1 MRLGLAIVLEI
12 LVQLSVVA
20 EQHTRIEEVVVDC
33 EDFGHD
39 VEGVQAERIGGK
51 CLAKHSLEDGEGP
64 LGEFVDVDACG
75 YAVLQGAGLDDDCLV
90 AQAVAVLVEAC
101 WRRSGFEVLWR
112 LIVRC
117 TDCAHRA
124 HDCRART
131 VGCVLGFRVGIFEVR
146 LSRTVIFDVR
156 GFARQCW
163 LRSDRN
169 MRFALAGMTLR
180 GGSHDGERFLLGDAL
195 AARGLPSSLLGSCHG
210 GDL

>member
-1 MRLGLAIVLEI
+1 MQVHDQRTER
-12 LVQLSVVA
+12 VA
-20 EQHTRIEEVVVDC
+20 QRGPGV
-33 EDFGHD
+33 DFG
-39 VEGVQAERIGGK
+39 G
-51 CLAKHSLEDGEGP
+51 
-64 LGEFVDVDACG
+64 DAG
-75 YAVLQGAGLDDDCLV
+75 W
-90 AQAVAVLVEAC
+90 VAVLY
-101 WRRSGFEVLWR
+101 RFEVLWR

-180 GGSHDGERFLLGDAL
+180 GGSHDGERFLLGNAL